1 MSGGGFL
8 SSSRGSRCE
17 VRCLIPSGGVA
28 SFRRGGD
35 DIKAGVPRHS
45 HDGLPSVPR
54 LIPIPISKRQDGK
67 QANGKGRTV
76 SAIVSRRTT
85 EDKQARRE
93 RRTTPPHPYHHTTN
107 DNPTG
112 SITCPINTSPR
123 LTTSTNETQDETP
136 ETMKRNEGEHRND
149 GRTTERKRTTPQ
161 DDKQT
166 RDART
171 RRRTRRQTRRDE
183 ETTRARASKYGNEDK
198 RTGKNKTPHFL
209 TSRPTPFRQISL
221 IRRPQ
226 LFPRPRSGD
235 ERASKQV
242 RLSHVSSVARRVPI
256 THALASSAI
265 AHPGPY
271 PPPHILITG
280 VIFPN
285 APF

>member
-1 MSGGGFL
+1 MRGKQASKEAGACHHPR
-8 SSSRGSRCE
+8 SRL
-17 VRCLIPSGGVA
+17 VIPSRHPCGRACCSRSIVPSSPHPIIPGKQAGRRRQDGIVA
-28 SFRRGGD
+28 WASVSFSRFCPGAVMIPGR
-35 DIKAGVPRHS
+35 ASCSRHP
-45 HDGLPSVPR
+45 HGGLPSVPR

-171 RRRTRRQTRRDE
+171 RRRTRRTTTRRKRDE
-183 ETTRARASKYGNEDK
+183 TQAARAKV
-198 RTGKNKTPHFL
+198 
-209 TSRPTPFRQISL
+209 
-221 IRRPQ
+221 
-226 LFPRPRSGD
+226 
-235 ERASKQV
+235 SKQG
-242 RLSHVSSVARRVPI
+242 RREHEKREEQTDPSSNLSAR
-256 THALASSAI
+256 
-265 AHPGPY
+265 
-271 PPPHILITG
+271 PPPAGSL
-280 VIFPN
+280 
-285 APF
+285 